1 MSIEI
6 IRPWARIQTAES
18 REAGGYMTLKNTGPE
33 NDRLVAASSAA
44 AESVEICGIRVV
56 DSSLRMRPYKN
67 GLSIPAGMPIE
78 LKPRGYHLRL
88 QGLKSPLA
96 RGQRVPVSLSFEKAG
111 GCEIELL
118 VEAPGPI
125 GDLTLLERQPG

>member
-78 LKPRGYHLRL
+78 LKPRGYHLL
-88 QGLKSPLA
+88 LEGLKAPLVK
-96 RGQRVPVSLSFEKAG
+96 GQKVPVTLTFEKAG
-111 GCEIELL
+111 TREVELT
-118 VEAPGPI
+118 VEAPGMI
-125 GDLTLLERQPG
+125 GKDTLGVY